1 MTTLANPRSL
11 WDTLPVEIA
20 KIITDLAAAPIILI
34 QRMFRGA
41 AVRRRVVQPADIW
54 GELGHPIVTRD
65 RYTIT
70 ARDLFRDLKALSSG
84 LSSIDPQGLRMRWLR
99 EIWGDRLRTPR
110 YLGYT
115 REQRAKIFWS
125 DL

>member
-41 AVRRRVVQPADIW
+41 AVRRRAAPFPGSAYINSASN
-54 GELGHPIVTRD
+54 LIR
-65 RYTIT
+65 
-70 ARDLFRDLKALSSG
+70 ALRWMSG
-84 LSSIDPQGLRMRWLR
+84 GVSSIDPQGRRMDWVRGMY
-99 EIWGDRLRTPR
+99 GDRMRTPR

-115 REQRAKIFWS
+115 REQRGKIFWA